1 MAAAASVNV
10 TQLVAETLSQPTPD
24 ARVTQAVVELLA
36 TSVSTAASEARVTQ
50 DAIELLSQPT
60 PDARVS
66 QHVVELL
73 SGTVP
78 SAAAE
83 ARVTQAVVELLA
95 PAPVIASDAR
105 VSQLVT
111 ETLTLQPPSPVR
123 VSQIPLELLGVDQPA
138 ARVSQT
144 PVEIIEQFAPA
155 LVFARVSQAPLEI
168 IYPFD
173 GTCYAPAVPG
183 EPLIPGLRY
192 IRRLRRAPHVQQAH
206 RRIAYARFALDLQR
220 GVGLPTGQGA
230 DPLVT
235 VRLSRDG
242 GKTWG
247 APVPMRAGKL
257 GAYTTRVVARRLGQ
271 ARDAVFEV
279 TVSDPVAWALVQAW
293 LDLEP
298 GTS

>member
-1 MAAAASVNV
+1 VFLPSIVPAASVR
-10 TQLVAETLSQPTPD
+10 A
-24 ARVTQAVVELLA
+24 TQAVVEVLGA
-36 TSVSTAASEARVTQ
+36 TGAIAAA
-50 DAIELLSQPT
+50 A
-60 PDARVS
+60 ARVS
-66 QHVVELL
+66 QVLVELL
-73 SGTVP
+73 SVVP
-78 SAAAE
+78 PPVQT
-83 ARVTQAVVELLA
+83 RVT
-95 PAPVIASDAR
+95 
-105 VSQLVT
+105 QLVT
-111 ETLTLQPPSPVR
+111 ETLTLTPAAPVR
-123 VSQIPLELLGVDQPA
+123 VSQIPLELLGTDQAA
-138 ARVSQT
+138 ARVSQAPLET
-144 PVEIIEQFAPA
+144 VQQFAA
-155 LVFARVSQAPLEI
+155 AQVLARVSQAPLEI
-168 IYPFD
+168 IYAFD
-173 GTCYAPAVPG
+173 GTCYVPPEPS

-192 IRRLRRAPHVQQAH
+192 IRRLRRAPHVAQEH

-247 APVPMRAGKL
+247 EPVPMRAGRL